1 MSNARSFLHRKLA
14 KEPGLEV
21 EALLRRATCQIDF
34 AESFVNAKLG
44 GNLDSVNRAKQV
56 LSAFDP
62 KTGSFGAAVAQV
74 ESELAEIGQLAK
86 GFTVHLVGH
95 GHIDMNWMW
104 SWPETTS
111 MTHDTFASVLS
122 LMEQYPELTYS
133 QSQASVYALI
143 EKYHPAMFEQVK
155 QRVKEGRW
163 EVAAVHWVEGD
174 KNIASGESLAH
185 HLLYTRQYFQEKF
198 GLSPEDIQLDWE
210 PDTFGHANTIPT
222 ILAQGGV
229 KYYYACRTG
238 GGHHHPR
245 VGEERPPVFWWQGP
259 DGARVLV
266 NRETTW
272 YNSYVNI
279 GENYAL
285 PMVKFCQETG
295 LKDWLDVYGIGNHG
309 GGPTRVEIEYFL
321 ESREWPCWPTVKFST
336 AQGWFRTA
344 EKFIADHKLDIP
356 VIDHELNYEFTGC
369 YTSQSAIKKANRFGE
384 NYCVEAEGLAAIRRG
399 IGFQP
404 MGRTAFQAVTPEQDQ
419 DGPDTHRLEA
429 YATIREAWINVL
441 FNQFHDILP
450 GSGVAATREHALG
463 LFQETGAITGAI
475 KQQVLTEIGSRVN
488 SAALLPD
495 TPDANEERELMSQ
508 GRANTPFVA
517 GAGHNAWFSGI
528 STTSGG
534 GRRFLPYVVYN
545 PCAWPRTEI
554 VEVVLYD
561 IDMNPELLVARDE
574 KGVSYPTMVTSRPGQ
589 EWAWD
594 HKSTRIVFIAKDVPA
609 MGYKT
614 FLICE
619 GTPDAEVPMV
629 EAKGE
634 TEFETPCLTF
644 GTERYGTRYHSVFVN
659 GVSHGIS
666 KGDPL
671 NIWEYVIER
680 SRGMTS
686 WVIGGQDYP
695 IHLPAKS
702 YRAVGTRRNEGSD
715 DAKGS
720 NFAFIIDR
728 TLEVPGTKSSVK
740 LKHLVHGLEP
750 RMDFIAEID
759 WREIGDP
766 DQGIPGL
773 KVRFYDGYAD
783 DPVVGVFETPY
794 GSVTRSEPL
803 PHTPSIHAEVP
814 TLRYAHS
821 GGRMT
826 VLQDCKY
833 GVDSSHWNTLSM
845 RVVRSSFDPDHAP
858 EVAKSKLRYSIVFH
872 DHDPTPAELTRLGAD
887 WNHPLIVASATLQ
900 EGDLPASKSYVECLT
915 PSVVLT
921 TVKAAE
927 DANGL
932 ILRLVEH
939 NGQDT
944 EAQVTLA
951 PEMVKGF
958 SKAEVCD
965 LMERPTGSIGSLS
978 GQTLRVPIKANS
990 FVTVRL
996 S

>member
-1 MSNARSFLHRKLA
+1 MSNASSYIRRKLA
-14 KEPGLEV
+14 KEPGQEV
-21 EALLRRATCQIDF
+21 EALLRRVTCQIDF
-34 AESFVNAKLG
+34 ARAFTEAGLG
-44 GNLDSVNRAKQV
+44 GSADEVAKADSILQAFNPAADDLAK
-56 LSAFDP
+56 
-62 KTGSFGAAVAQV
+62 TVA
-74 ESELAEIGQLAK
+74 EIELALAGTAKDAK

-104 SWPETTS
+104 SWPETVS
-111 MTHDTFASVLS
+111 ATHDTFASVLS

-133 QSQASVYALI
+133 QSQGSVYALI
-143 EKYHPAMFEQVK
+143 EKYHPAMFEQIRERVK
-155 QRVKEGRW
+155 QGRW

-185 HLLYTRQYFQEKF
+185 HLLYTRQYFLEKF
-198 GLSPEDIQLDWE
+198 GLQPEDVQLDWE

-229 KYYYACRTG
+229 KYYYGCRLG
-238 GGHHHPR
+238 GGHHHTR
-245 VGEERPPVFWWQGP
+245 VGEERPPVFWWHGP

-279 GENYAL
+279 GDNYAV
-285 PMVKFCQETG
+285 PMVEFCKQTG

-344 EKFIADHKLDIP
+344 EKFIADNNLDVP

-384 NYCVEAEGLAAIRRG
+384 NYCVEAEGLSAIGKSLKAESPNHQSSLR
-399 IGFQP
+399 
-404 MGRTAFQAVTPEQDQ
+404 D
-419 DGPDTHRLEA
+419 
-429 YATIREAWINVL
+429 AWLNVL

-463 LFQETGAITGAI
+463 LFQETGAITGSV
-475 KQQVLTEIGSRVN
+475 KQQVLGEIGHRVN
-488 SAALLPD
+488 SAQLLPN
-495 TPDANEERELMSQ
+495 TPEAASERELMKQ

-561 IDMNPELLVARDE
+561 IDMDPELLVARDE
-574 KGVSYPTMVTSRPGQ
+574 SGTSYPTMVTSRPGQ

-619 GTPDAEVPMV
+619 GTADADVPMV
-629 EAKGE
+629 EAKSE
-634 TEFETPCLTF
+634 TEFATPAMSF
-644 GTERYGTRYHSVFVN
+644 GTERYGTNYHSIDVDGEPHSGN
-659 GVSHGIS
+659 YE
-666 KGDPL
+666 PL
-671 NIWEYVIER
+671 NGWEYMVEL

-686 WVIGGQDYP
+686 WVIGGEGQKTA
-695 IHLPAKS
+695 LPAKY
-702 YRAVGTRRNEGSD
+702 YRAIGTRRNEGSD
-715 DAKGS
+715 DAKGR

-728 TLEVPGTKSSVK
+728 NLEVPGTQSSVK
-740 LKHLVHGLEP
+740 LKHMVHGLSS
-750 RMDFIAEID
+750 RLDFSAEID
-759 WREIGDP
+759 WREIGD
-766 DQGIPGL
+766 QNRGIPGL
-773 KVRFYDGYAD
+773 NVKFD
-783 DPVVGVFETPY
+783 DCFATNPAVVGIFETPF
-794 GSVTRSEPL
+794 GSVKRTEPEEGAYV
-803 PHTPSIHAEVP
+803 HHEIP

-826 VLQDCKY
+826 ILQDSKY
-833 GVDSSHWNTLSM
+833 GFDTTQSNSLSM

-872 DHDPTPAELTRLGAD
+872 KETPTPAELTRLGAD
-887 WNHPLIVASATLQ
+887 WNHPLIVVSATLQ
-900 EGDLPASKSYVECLT
+900 EGDLPTSKSFAEVTT

-921 TVKAAE
+921 GVKPAE
-927 DANGL
+927 DGKGL
-932 ILRLVEH
+932 IVRLVEH
-939 NGQDT
+939 NGQEVDAEVVFADEMT
-944 EAQVTLA
+944 AGFTQAQ
-951 PEMVKGF
+951 
-958 SKAEVCD
+958 VCD
-965 LMERPTGSIGSLS
+965 LMERPAEGEARLD
-978 GQTLRVPIKANS
+978 GQTMNVKVKANS
-990 FVTVRL
+990 FVTVRV